1 MSELSERIKVFR
13 EKMKWTQDDLA
24 RESGIPQATISRIE
38 SGKISSLKSKNAIK
52 LAKALKVT
60 TDFLMGSEER
70 MSISDK
76 VLTDPDAQYLFRG
89 YEKLSEEGRWALK
102 TYIRILEEEE
112 KKKKKKK

>member
-1 MSELSERIKVFR
+1 MSELSERIRVLR

-24 RESGIPQATISRIE
+24 KESGIPQATISRIE
-38 SGKISSLKSKNAIK
+38 SGNILSLKSKNAIK

-70 MSISDK
+70 MSFSDK

-89 YEKLSEEGRWALK
+89 YEKLSDEGKHALK
-102 TYIRILEEEE
+102 TYIKLLEMED
-112 KKKKKKK
+112 KKKKRK